1 MKFATSSDLKYRLF
15 SVAFVKQVE
24 SSEESVYRTSLQSQA
39 PTPPSHT
46 HFKRFLNSSHKKK
59 KEIKKQNK
67 KNTFV
72 IFKILIRRGGGGV
85 YCVIH

>member
-39 PTPPSHT
+39 PPPPSHT
-46 HFKRFLNSSHKKK
+46 HFKRFLNSSHKKR
-59 KEIKKQNK
+59 NK
-67 KNTFV
+67 KTKQEKHFCHLQNPNT
-72 IFKILIRRGGGGV
+72 
-85 YCVIH
+85 

>member
-59 KEIKKQNK
+59 EIKKQNK

-85 YCVIH
+85 YCVIP

>member
-1 MKFATSSDLKYRLF
+1 MTFATSSDLKYRLF

-59 KEIKKQNK
+59 RNK
-67 KNTFV
+67 KTKQEKHFRHLQNPNT
-72 IFKILIRRGGGGV
+72 
-85 YCVIH
+85 